1 MLMSSLQANH
11 LPEESSSPGDG
22 PASLGPCWR
31 QPRASETSSGKGREE
46 ELVGLYIEGVR
57 YQGGGSW
64 LS

>member
-1 MLMSSLQANH
+1 MEKSWEGTRGRGGDSGQVSS
-11 LPEESSSPGDG
+11 
-22 PASLGPCWR
+22 CWR